1 MLLKKTKKKKKSR
14 METRLELPE
23 GEDVADQP

>member
-1 MLLKKTKKKKKSR
+1 LKKTKKKKESR

-23 GEDVADQP
+23 GEEVADQP

>member
-1 MLLKKTKKKKKSR
+1 LKKTKKKKKKESR

-23 GEDVADQP
+23 GEEVADQP